1 MSEKIN
7 VFLLTEKRLLREA
20 LSRIF
25 GENSDL
31 NLVGAL
37 PVSPQIV
44 EEISNS
50 DADVLLASANILTD
64 LHIIPEVLNAT
75 PGLRVVLVG
84 MDLDENVFLCAI
96 AAGVLG
102 YVLRDASSLEV
113 ADAVRAVA
121 RDEAVCPPSLCRVL
135 FDFVAQQQF
144 KPTCLRAK
152 HPYGLSY
159 REQQLVEM
167 MGRGM
172 SNKEIA
178 TFLNLSEQTVRIMCT
193 RFFAKRVP
201 ATVLKR

>member
-50 DADVLLASANILTD
+50 DADVLLSDASANILTD
-64 LHIIPEVLNAT
+64 LQIIPEVLNAT

-96 AAGVLG
+96 AAGGLG
-102 YVLRDASSLEV
+102 FVVRDA
-113 ADAVRAVA
+113 
-121 RDEAVCPPSLCRVL
+121 
-135 FDFVAQQQF
+135 
-144 KPTCLRAK
+144 
-152 HPYGLSY
+152 LSF
-159 REQQLVEM
+159 
-167 MGRGM
+167 GGAG
-172 SNKEIA
+172 SWGG
-178 TFLNLSEQTVRIMCT
+178 
-193 RFFAKRVP
+193 
-201 ATVLKR
+201 